1 VSNSRPWPEVLDLV
15 SSKIGKSR
23 DLVQGPGGNTSWKSD
38 GVMWVKASGT
48 RLANALEENIFCK
61 VFTDKPNLDLGING
75 LRPSIETALH
85 SIRKETYVI
94 HVHSVGAMSLGFRK
108 TLNDEAMNLLERFS
122 LGIVDYFRPGFEL
135 SSALQS
141 VIGNKEGLRGAL
153 LRNHGLVLW
162 GEDLENLYETLLNFE
177 KELSI
182 MFPADIE
189 RLNKINSH
197 SLEQYINHQYLTPD
211 HAVFGPSMTKL
222 SKLDNT
228 SWLNDLK
235 YAIEKAVSCVESVE
249 IMNFISHDEV
259 HELQNWESEKLRQGM
274 NR

>member
-1 VSNSRPWPEVLDLV
+1 VSDSRPWPEVLDLV
-15 SSKIGKSR
+15 SSRIGKSR
-23 DLVQGPGGNTSWKSD
+23 DLVQGPGGNTSWKRD

-48 RLANALEENIFCK
+48 RLANAVEQKIFCK
-61 VFTDKPNLDLGING
+61 IHIDKPNLDLDING

-108 TLNDEAMNLLERFS
+108 TLNDEVMNLLERFS
-122 LGIVDYFRPGFEL
+122 LGIVDYFRPGLVL

-177 KELSI
+177 KESSI

-189 RLNKINSH
+189 RLNKIRSH
-197 SLEQYINHQYLTPD
+197 SLEQYLNHQYLTPD

-249 IMNFISHDEV
+249 MMNFINHDEV
-259 HELQNWESEKLRQGM
+259 NELQNWESEKLRQGM
-274 NR
+274 NL

>member
-1 VSNSRPWPEVLDLV
+1 MSNSRPWPEVLDLV

-48 RLANALEENIFCK
+48 RLANALEEKIFCK

-122 LGIVDYFRPGFEL
+122 LGIVDYFRPGLVL

-141 VIGNKEGLRGAL
+141 GIGNKEGLRGAL

>member
-1 VSNSRPWPEVLDLV
+1 MSNSRPWPEVLDLV

-23 DLVQGPGGNTSWKSD
+23 DLVQGPGGNTSWKRD

-48 RLANALEENIFCK
+48 RLANALEEKIFCK
-61 VFTDKPNLDLGING
+61 VFTDKPNLELDIDG
-75 LRPSIETALH
+75 LQPSIETALH
-85 SIRKETYVI
+85 SVRKETFVI

-108 TLNDEAMNLLERFS
+108 TLNNEAMNLLERFS
-122 LGIVDYFRPGFEL
+122 LGIIDYFRPGLEL

-141 VIGNKEGLRGAL
+141 GIGNKEGLRGAL

-177 KELSI
+177 KELSM

-189 RLNKINSH
+189 RLNKISSH